1 MTTPATTPA
10 PTQIHSRALL
20 VWLHISTWSARKYDK
35 NVTREVIARA
45 NASSDAGRW
54 NKMLLPGD
62 AKAYKTLVSLAT
74 SIRAQHY
81 SNTLAWSDEGW
92 RLLPTANYGT
102 YTKWLRDRQREFGD
116 ALIEFGHEYP
126 ALCVQAE
133 RLLNGQWRAEDYP
146 STQDLKSRFSL
157 SVDYAPV
164 PAQGDIRVDLGSD
177 QIAIIESAIADRHQ
191 RAMQDAVRDAWSRLH
206 EVVTKIAERLSQPDA
221 IFRDTLISNAES
233 VCDVLQRLNI
243 TDDPDLEAMRK
254 RVTRELT
261 RYSPDTLRD
270 VPSHRQQT
278 ADRAADIL
286 KAMEGFLK

>member
-1 MTTPATTPA
+1 MTTPTTTPA

-35 NVTREVIARA
+35 NVTRDVIARA

-62 AKAYKTLVSLAT
+62 AKAYKTLLSLAT

-81 SNTLAWSDEGW
+81 ANTLAWSDEGW
-92 RLLPTANYGT
+92 RILPTANYAT

-116 ALIEFGHEYP
+116 ALNEFAAEYP

-133 RLLNGQWRAEDYP
+133 RLLNGQWNASDYP
-146 STQDLKSRFSL
+146 SAQDLKSRFAL
-157 SVDYAPV
+157 SVSYEPV
-164 PAQGDIRVDLGSD
+164 PATGDIRVDLGAD
-177 QIAIIESAIADRHQ
+177 QIAIIEATIADRQQ
-191 RAMQDAVRDAWSRLH
+191 RAMQDAMRDAWSRLH
-206 EVVTKIAERLSQPDA
+206 DVVTKIAERLSQPDA

-243 TDDPDLEAMRK
+243 TDDADLENMRT
-254 RVTRELT
+254 RVRRELT

-286 KAMEGFLK
+286 KSMEGFLR

>member
-1 MTTPATTPA
+1 MTTPATTAA

-35 NVTREVIARA
+35 TATREIIERA

-62 AKAYKTLVSLAT
+62 AKPYKTLVSLAT

-92 RLLPTANYGT
+92 RLLPTANYAT

-116 ALIEFGHEYP
+116 ALTDFAAEYP
-126 ALCVQAE
+126 TMRAAAMP
-133 RLLNGQWRAEDYP
+133 LLNGLYRAEDYT
-146 STQDLKSRFSL
+146 SVDDLRTRFAL

-164 PAQGDIRVDLGSD
+164 PAAGDIRVDLGSD

-206 EVVTKIAERLSQPDA
+206 EVVTKIAERLAQPDA
-221 IFRDTLISNAES
+221 IFRDTLISNAET

-243 TDDPDLEAMRK
+243 TDDPDLETMRT
-254 RVTRELT
+254 RVRKELT
-261 RYSPDTLRD
+261 RYTADTLRE

-286 KAMEGFLK
+286 KAMEGMFR